1 MVSYINQNRL
11 LLLHISSTPASH
23 IAFCTFT
30 TLSPANHTSWA
41 SLTPVSSLILYS
53 RLPLRVIGL
62 GSTIKNALT
71 DRSDSTHSS
80 SNDVAPMN
88 KGHRHTASTDSGY
101 TSNGATDSSSDPTGK
116 IIARDTVAPGA
127 TNATTTATTAHTGGT
142 AHTAPR
148 GRDAEAARAGVG
160 AAAGDRDNDHGAN
173 MATSGVGRQLRD
185 NVGGTGPT
193 GSGRATADGYEPV
206 THSGGQR
213 SGG

>member
-1 MVSYINQNRL
+1 M
-11 LLLHISSTPASH
+11 
-23 IAFCTFT
+23 
-30 TLSPANHTSWA
+30 LSPF
-41 SLTPVSSLILYS
+41 SSLLLYS
-53 RLPLRVIGL
+53 RLPLCVTGI

-88 KGHRHTASTDSGY
+88 KTHRHTASTDSGY
-101 TSNGATDSSSDPTGK
+101 TSNGVTDSSSVPTDK
-116 IIARDTVAPGA
+116 IAGRDTAAPGA
-127 TNATTTATTAHTGGT
+127 TNATTTSTTPRTGGT

-206 THSGGQR
+206 THVGGQR
-213 SGG
+213 PGGSLFFVQPFC